1 MDRAGHD
8 IGASLNGHAAS
19 QAHSVQAHP
28 QSGFGRHCQRESVF
42 PWFFF
47 SHPSVRVFL
56 SFFHL
61 GVRECVIIVV
71 RGNNRTHG
79 SRRRAS
85 RVQRLRWYLYINA
98 SQSLYYSTIVTV
110 GLQIS
115 CYLGSNTRSI
125 GNYVIAAIT
134 AISALLSSER
144 VRERLKTVRAIEK
157 RARTYAP
164 LVRRV
169 SKRRASIT
177 AVRNTISLIINNN
190 YRRDRF
196 VRAWFSVFVIIST
209 RAAAV
214 RVFFFPPRSGS
225 SVCGGAARKTNQSPV
240 VTVSRSHRR
249 GPRTA
254 DRINNSTRRSTSNS
268 VFTDNDRTQ

>member
-1 MDRAGHD
+1 MLIKLLRDKIKNNSIGLRGSRRTRYWGKSERARSVTSTQRTSSPAVG
-8 IGASLNGHAAS
+8 LWAALS
-19 QAHSVQAHP
+19 ARVCVP
-28 QSGFGRHCQRESVF
+28 LI
-42 PWFFF
+42 FF

-56 SFFHL
+56 SFLHL
-61 GVRECVIIVV
+61 SVRECVIIVV

-79 SRRRAS
+79 TRRRAS

-144 VRERLKTVRAIEK
+144 VRERLKAVRAIEK

-214 RVFFFPPRSGS
+214 RVFFSPRVPVRACVEGLREKQTSPPS
-225 SVCGGAARKTNQSPV
+225 SPYRAPTDAVHA
-240 VTVSRSHRR
+240 
-249 GPRTA
+249 PRT
-254 DRINNSTRRSTSNS
+254 
-268 VFTDNDRTQ
+268 V